1 MRFEIKLIW
10 FGGGFYQER
19 RPGLIGKSDH
29 NGLLLMFC
37 RIIYFLFVYCLF
49 IDCCYLLANLVG
61 KNYRTWEDGMLRR
74 VLILVFPGTLDW
86 KVFSNFKQHFRSPKL
101 KTKNTFYKLPL
112 KSGFSAI
119 ATYKTALGLI
129 LPFRI
134 LSHESWGKVKW
145 GNFPFDMTPFPPKT
159 AQHVRYR
166 SWREIS

>member
-74 VLILVFPGTLDW
+74 VLILVFPGFKYFGLKSVFKLQTALSITETENQKHFLQITTQKW
-86 KVFSNFKQHFRSPKL
+86 VFSHCYVQNRAWPDFAVQDS
-101 KTKNTFYKLPL
+101 
-112 KSGFSAI
+112 
-119 ATYKTALGLI
+119 
-129 LPFRI
+129 
-134 LSHESWGKVKW
+134 ES
-145 GNFPFDMTPFPPKT
+145 
-159 AQHVRYR
+159 
-166 SWREIS
+166 